1 MKSRSI
7 SRILTQMIVFGT
19 VFVGVVQIAHAH
31 DPQSI
36 GINKLVFNPTEVILH
51 VGDSIEWVNNDPI
64 PHTASVK
71 ADAVGGPWEIVIPPG
86 TSAKRQMNDVGVI
99 EYYCRYHPNMKARI
113 IVLAK

>member
-1 MKSRSI
+1 
-7 SRILTQMIVFGT
+7 MIVFGT

-36 GINKLVFNPTEVILH
+36 GINKLVFNPTEVILY